1 MLAPQLLSDNT
12 DDLGCQDRLFTAGST
27 PLPSTTVSAAG
38 NADTADVLMHKS
50 EQLEQHLGAAE
61 SAGL

>member
-1 MLAPQLLSDNT
+1 MTWGVRTGYLQ
-12 DDLGCQDRLFTAGST
+12 QDPP

>member
-1 MLAPQLLSDNT
+1 MLAPQLLSGNT

-27 PLPSTTVSAAG
+27 LSQAPQSQQQVMLIL
-38 NADTADVLMHKS
+38 LMHKS